1 MSRVETYRGRLI
13 KVQNGSLPNEWPVS
27 LEELCK
33 KVLEKN
39 GFHGISKCSKSYT
52 ESIYDELDDKYVV
65 LNNTLYE
72 IEKEEIDGDDYF
84 CNLKRNNDG
93 SIDFYTQFY
102 NGGTYLNE
110 MLEDEL
116 INFKD

>member
-1 MSRVETYRGRLI
+1 MSRVETYRGKLK
-13 KVQNGSLPNEWPVS
+13 KVNGTEEI
-27 LEELCK
+27 EELCK
-33 KVLEKN
+33 KVLEEN
-39 GFHGISKCSKSYT
+39 GFYGISKCSKSYS
-52 ESIYDELDDKYVV
+52 ESIYDELDDKYVM
-65 LNNTLYE
+65 LDGTLYE
-72 IEKEEIDGDDYF
+72 IEKEELGDDYF
-84 CNLKRNNDG
+84 CNLKRNDDG

>member
-13 KVQNGSLPNEWPVS
+13 KVNGPIEEICRLV
-27 LEELCK
+27 LEE
-33 KVLEKN
+33 N
-39 GFHGISKCSKSYT
+39 GFHGISKCCKSYS

-65 LNNTLYE
+65 LNETLYR
-72 IEKEEIDGDDYF
+72 IEKEELGDDYF
-84 CNLKRNNDG
+84 CSLKRNKDG

>member
-1 MSRVETYRGRLI
+1 MSRVETYRGKLI
-13 KVQNGSLPNEWPVS
+13 KVPNGSVPNVWPLS

-33 KVLEKN
+33 KVLKEN
-39 GFHGISKCSKSYT
+39 GFNEISKCSKSYT

-72 IEKEEIDGDDYF
+72 IEKEEIDCDDYF
-84 CNLKRNNDG
+84 CHLKRNEDG

-110 MLEDEL
+110 MLEDGL
-116 INFKD
+116 IDFKD

>member
-13 KVQNGSLPNEWPVS
+13 KVENGSVPNKWPVS

-33 KVLEKN
+33 KVLKEN
-39 GFHGISKCSKSYT
+39 GFNEISKSCKSYE

-65 LNNTLYE
+65 LNHTLYE
-72 IEKEEIDGDDYF
+72 IEKEELGDDYF
-84 CNLKRNNDG
+84 CSLKRNKDG

-116 INFKD
+116 IDFKD